1 MEIDYNELFGGEE
14 ETETADPSEET
25 EEVEEQPEEGAK
37 EAEPAEPQQSKED
50 NAKFA
55 AIRRKAEEEA
65 TAKAQKQMDESFAAL
80 NMTNPYTGKVIK
92 SKADFDEYAKASH
105 KEKKDTVLEQTGW
118 TDEQLQAFI
127 DEQPDVKAAKAERQ
141 SMERER
147 QQREL
152 ETQLT
157 EVAKLDPS
165 VKTLEDLQKQDNYA
179 DIYNLVVRKGLSIS
193 EAYKLANFDK
203 LSSQRASS
211 AAKQAE
217 RNAKGKEHLQPTS
230 QRGEGAMS
238 VPQDVMDMYKMFM
251 PDATSAEITAHYNQ
265 HHRKD

>member
-14 ETETADPSEET
+14 ETETADPSVEET
-25 EEVEEQPEEGAK
+25 EAEQPEEGAK
-37 EAEPAEPQQSKED
+37 EAEPAEPQSKED

-65 TAKAQKQMDESFAAL
+65 AAKAQKQMDESFAAL
-80 NMTNPYTGKVIK
+80 NMTNPYTGKAIK

>member
-14 ETETADPSEET
+14 ETETADPSVEET
-25 EEVEEQPEEGAK
+25 EAEQPEGAK
-37 EAEPAEPQQSKED
+37 EAEPAEPQSKED

-65 TAKAQKQMDESFAAL
+65 AAKAQKQMDESFAAL
-80 NMTNPYTGKVIK
+80 NMTNPYTGKAIK
-92 SKADFDEYAKASH
+92 SKADFDEYAIASH
-105 KEKKDTVLEQTGW
+105 KEKKDAVLEQTGW

-203 LSSQRASS
+203 LSSARASS

-230 QRGEGAMS
+230 QRGEGSVS
-238 VPQDVMDMYKMFM
+238 VPQDVKDMYRVLM
-251 PDATSAEITAHYNQ
+251 PQATDAEITAHYNKY
-265 HHRKD
+265 HRKE